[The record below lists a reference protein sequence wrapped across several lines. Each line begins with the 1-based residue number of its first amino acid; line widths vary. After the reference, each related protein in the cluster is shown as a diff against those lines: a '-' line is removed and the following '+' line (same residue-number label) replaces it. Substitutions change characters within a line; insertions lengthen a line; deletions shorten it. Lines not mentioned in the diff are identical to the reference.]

1 MTAPERLHD
10 LLRTARAAVQAA
22 SELLAGARPGE
33 IRSKGTARDLV
44 TEWDLRA
51 EETVRRVLLE
61 RERGIPI
68 LGEEGGLG
76 HPASEASAGAERP
89 QWTPDRSGLRWI
101 VDPIDGTV
109 NFAHGLPIWSVALGL
124 EDGADLLVGVVAAP
138 ALGWW
143 FEAVRGGG
151 ARGALDGSGV
161 RGGELAP
168 LRVSAISRLDQAM
181 LATGFP
187 YDMATNP
194 DNNLAEWDHLYR
206 RAGTCRRLGCAS
218 LDLCMVGCGWF
229 DGYWERQLSAWDL
242 AAGALVVREA
252 GGTVTDTRG
261 GTFDPHTGEVVAT
274 NGAIHEEL
282 IAELGRVRRP
292 AS

>member
-1 MTAPERLHD
+1 MTAPESVPAERLAD
-10 LLRTARAAVQAA
+10 LLQTARAAARAA
-22 SELLAGARPGE
+22 ADLLAGARPADV
-33 IRSKGTARDLV
+33 RSKSSSRDLV

-51 EETVRRVLLE
+51 EETIRRVLEE

-76 HPASEASAGAERP
+76 AGGAAAGGAGGAA
-89 QWTPDRSGLRWI
+89 GLRWV

-109 NFAHGLPIWSVALGL
+109 NFAHGLPIWSVSIGL
-124 EDGADLLVGVVAAP
+124 EADGVPLVGVVVAP
-138 ALGWW
+138 VLGWW

-151 ARGALDGSGV
+151 ARDGSG
-161 RGGELAP
+161 AP
-168 LRVSAISRLDQAM
+168 LRVSQTARFDEAM

-187 YDMATNP
+187 YDVPTRA
-194 DNNLAEWDHLYR
+194 DNNLAEWDHFMR

-218 LDLCMVGCGWF
+218 LDLCLVGCGWF
-229 DGYWERQLSAWDL
+229 DGYWERMLRAWDL
-242 AAGALVVREA
+242 VAGAVIVREA

-261 GTFDPHTGEVVAT
+261 GTFDPHRGEVVAT

>member
-1 MTAPERLHD
+1 MTGRLGD
-10 LLRTARAAVQAA
+10 LLQTARAAARAA
-22 SELLAGARPGE
+22 AELLAGARPGD
-33 IRSKGTARDLV
+33 IRSKSSVRDLV

-51 EETVRRVLLE
+51 EETIRRALLE
-61 RERGIPI
+61 REPGIPI

-76 HPASEASAGAERP
+76 AGAAGTGGAAGGGGP
-89 QWTPDRSGLRWI
+89 RWL

-109 NFAHGLPIWSVALGL
+109 NFAHGLPVWAISIGL
-124 EDGADLLVGVVAAP
+124 EDAGELQVGVVAAP

-151 ARGALDGSGV
+151 ARDG
-161 RGGELAP
+161 RGAP
-168 LRVSAISRLDQAM
+168 LRVSSTPRLEQAM
-181 LATGFP
+181 LATGFA
-187 YDMATNP
+187 YDLATNP
-194 DNNLAEWDHLYR
+194 DNNLAEWAHLMH
-206 RAGTCRRLGCAS
+206 RAGTVRRLGSAS

-229 DGYWERQLSAWDL
+229 DGYWERHLSPWDL

-261 GTFDPHTGEVVAT
+261 GTFDSHTGEVVAT
-274 NGAIHEEL
+274 NGAIHGEL
-282 IAELGRVRRP
+282 IAELGHVRRP